1 LFGEGNEECMRAEQ
15 KRMNR
20 KMERKK
26 PNLRNPKT
34 LLGAK

>member
-1 LFGEGNEECMRAEQ
+1 LFREGNEECMRGA
-15 KRMNR
+15 KKMNR